1 MAGGKTFA
9 QSREANFQR
18 RIRALVRGSKLTRSE
33 KEVALAFLN
42 HWFVH
47 RHKGPVH
54 PGRKKLAKRSK
65 ASLPTVKR
73 TLAML
78 RHWRAITAV
87 ARLEGL
93 DGKATEYT
101 VDVDCLEALCKTHGE
116 VLKAWRKEHNGVNGG
131 SNEPTLGGVKMN
143 RRNNHALKVIYG
155 SKGISND

>member
-1 MAGGKTFA
+1 MMNKAFA
-9 QSREANFQR
+9 KSLEANFQR
-18 RIRALVRGSKLTRSE
+18 RLRALVRGSALTRAE

-47 RHKGPVH
+47 RHKGAVH
-54 PGRKKLAKRSK
+54 PGRKKLVKRSK

-93 DGKATEYT
+93 DGKATEYV
-101 VDVDCLEALCKTHGE
+101 VDPDCLEVLCKTHGD
-116 VLKAWRKEHNGVNGG
+116 VLKAWRKAHNAVNGG
-131 SNEPTLGGVKMN
+131 SNEPTQGRVKMN
-143 RRNNHALKVIYG
+143 RRNNLC
-155 SKGISND
+155 NDVYFHVQGEC